1 MTEKEILIAVGSSVL
16 SDHVDMSTLLQKFTR
31 EERQIVQNILEEF
44 GLYDILQTRVDNYAT
59 TTTVKELLPYSD
71 TVKQYSDTVKQTL
84 PVASGFDELEK
95 EEAKMLMTAQLEQ
108 VKLFLAGK
116 LSANPSTRQEARK
129 FIEENYVTEFV
140 EKYPGVK
147 VNFGFN
153 GKWTFTIDVSEVEPL
168 LAATIVPVN
177 SHLYKIVVKGA

>member
-1 MTEKEILIAVGSSVL
+1 MTEKEIMIAVGSSVL

-44 GLYDILQTRVDNYAT
+44 GLYDILQTRVDNYAPT
-59 TTTVKELLPYSD
+59 TGVKELLP
-71 TVKQYSDTVKQTL
+71 YSDTVKQTL

-95 EEAKMLMTAQLEQ
+95 EEAKMLITAQLEQ

>member
-1 MTEKEILIAVGSSVL
+1 MTEKEIMIAVGSSVL

-31 EERQIVQNILEEF
+31 EERQIVHNILEEF
-44 GLYDILQTRVDNYAT
+44 GLYDILQTRVDNYTPT
-59 TTTVKELLPYSD
+59 TGVKELLP
-71 TVKQYSDTVKQTL
+71 YSDTVKQTL

-129 FIEENYVTEFV
+129 FIEENYIADFV

-153 GKWTFTIDVSEVEPL
+153 GKWTFTIDVSDVEPL

>member
-44 GLYDILQTRVDNYAT
+44 GLYDILQTRVDNYAPT
-59 TTTVKELLPYSD
+59 TGVKELLP
-71 TVKQYSDTVKQTL
+71 YSDTVKQTL

-177 SHLYKIVVKGA
+177 SHLYKITVKGV

>member
-44 GLYDILQTRVDNYAT
+44 GLYDILQTRVDNYVPT
-59 TTTVKELLPYSD
+59 TGVKELLPYSD
-71 TVKQYSDTVKQTL
+71 TVKLTL
-84 PVASGFDELEK
+84 PVASGFDDLEN
-95 EEAKMLMTAQLEQ
+95 EEMKMLMTAQLEQ

-153 GKWTFTIDVSEVEPL
+153 WKWTFTIDVSEVEPL

-177 SHLYKIVVKGA
+177 SHLYKITVKGV

>member
-16 SDHVDMSTLLQKFTR
+16 SDHVDMSTLLQTFTR

-44 GLYDILQTRVDNYAT
+44 GLYDILQTRVDNYAP

-71 TVKQYSDTVKQTL
+71 TVKLTL

-129 FIEENYVTEFV
+129 FIEENYIADFV

-153 GKWTFTIDVSEVEPL
+153 GKWTFTIDVSDVEPL

-177 SHLYKIVVKGA
+177 SHLYKIVVKGV

>member
-31 EERQIVQNILEEF
+31 EERQIVHNILEEF
-44 GLYDILQTRVDNYAT
+44 GLYDILQTRVDNYAPT
-59 TTTVKELLPYSD
+59 TGVKELLPYSD
-71 TVKQYSDTVKQTL
+71 TVKQTL
-84 PVASGFDELEK
+84 PVASSFDELEK

-177 SHLYKIVVKGA
+177 SHLYKITVKGV